1 MANYGHRIPTSWHK
15 YIGIIPSGYRILAF
29 AIAAAQILFFSS
41 VGYSLIPSTILL
53 SIVGVYTLF
62 KVVRPFLRHP
72 GSPPDNILLGLDI
85 AICIFLVI
93 STGGIYSPF
102 LLYTLSPVLMVALFL
117 SGRLTFSIAGISVA
131 YVIGSHVA
139 NPFFATQLS
148 LPEISYFMVYMMAVS
163 LTAVLPY
170 VINANLRQHLQAE
183 SMLSER
189 QRISREIHDGIA
201 QTLAILRWRLQL
213 LQRHLI
219 GTGVGHEEVRQ
230 LEKLATKAQYD
241 TREALELLHDNSQS
255 GHFLTRL
262 KKFMERLNQ
271 DTSISVSLE
280 TGDDEVHLDATVETE
295 LLRICQEALTNV
307 RKHSEAS
314 KVRVKLEV
322 INGHLL
328 VTISDDGCGFDA
340 AAGYRDSP
348 ADGYGLAVMQERA
361 ELIGGTFQVISA
373 PGEGTEIQVDVPRN
387 LNRNGVLWQKK

>member
-1 MANYGHRIPTSWHK
+1 MAYYGHRIPTSWHK

-29 AIAAAQILFFSS
+29 AIAAAQMLFFSS

-53 SIVGVYTLF
+53 SSVGIYTLF

-72 GSPPDNILLGLDI
+72 GSPPDNALLGLDI

-117 SGRLTFSIAGISVA
+117 GGRLTFSIAGISVA

-148 LPEISYFMVYMMAVS
+148 LPELSYFMVYMMAVT

-170 VINANLRQHLQAE
+170 IINANLRQHLQAE
-183 SMLSER
+183 STLNER

-201 QTLAILRWRLQL
+201 QTLAMLRWRLQL
-213 LQRHLI
+213 FQRRLRDT
-219 GTGVGHEEVRQ
+219 GTGQEEVRQ
-230 LEKLATKAQYD
+230 LERLATKAQRD
-241 TREALELLHDNSQS
+241 AREALELLHNDSQN
-255 GHFLTRL
+255 GRFLPYLKKYLERL
-262 KKFMERLNQ
+262 KR

-280 TGDDEVHLDATVETE
+280 TEADEVNLDTTVETE
-295 LLRICQEALTNV
+295 LLRICQEALTNI
-307 RKHSEAS
+307 RKHAAAS
-314 KVRVKLEV
+314 RVQVKLEV
-322 INGHLL
+322 VDGHLL
-328 VTISDDGCGFDA
+328 VTIADDGCGFDA
-340 AAGYRDSP
+340 AADYRDSP
-348 ADGYGLAVMQERA
+348 ADSYGLAVMQERA

-373 PGEGTEIQVDVPRN
+373 PGKGTEVQIEVPKGLQEDV
-387 LNRNGVLWQKK
+387 VLWQKK